1 MDSAGHGRVACVN
14 CHELPGVGH
23 LRLGVV
29 SVQGHVDS
37 RAWLKQEIH
46 SVETT

>member
-1 MDSAGHGRVACVN
+1 MDSAGLAVVVCIN

-23 LRLGVV
+23 LTLGVI

-37 RAWLKQEIH
+37 RVWLKQEIH
-46 SVETT
+46 SVEMT

>member
-1 MDSAGHGRVACVN
+1 MDSAGLGVVACVN

-29 SVQGHVDS
+29 SVQGHVES